1 LQADGELQKS
11 KLPELSLYGP
21 LERRF
26 LAGVRYE
33 TLQEE
38 GSVAIRL
45 SPTSFCP
52 VRIHI
57 PAGRQTRVEIEIP
70 EIALPQVT
78 LVRLMDDLPRVRLQ
92 VEPESYDEQGSTVR
106 LQLVHESG

>member
-1 LQADGELQKS
+1 SNLTGTTNIEVAAQKPFRELFRSWCVSMCLAGLQADGELQKS

-57 PAGRQTRVEIEIP
+57 PAGRQTREEIEIP
-70 EIALPQVT
+70 EIALPQV
-78 LVRLMDDLPRVRLQ
+78 
-92 VEPESYDEQGSTVR
+92 
-106 LQLVHESG
+106 